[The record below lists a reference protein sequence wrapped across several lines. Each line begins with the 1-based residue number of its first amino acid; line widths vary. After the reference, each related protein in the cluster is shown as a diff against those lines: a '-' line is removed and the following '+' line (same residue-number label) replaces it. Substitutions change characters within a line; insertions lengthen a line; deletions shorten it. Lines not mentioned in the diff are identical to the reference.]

1 MLKDTDFRIVIM
13 VSLKKCREDNDE
25 CRVGSPSV
33 AFSVFPFPFL
43 SEEMSRGQDLG
54 PVQTSNFTCTESNA
68 NEQEQ

>member
-1 MLKDTDFRIVIM
+1 MSSGF
-13 VSLKKCREDNDE
+13 
-25 CRVGSPSV
+25 PSV

>member
-25 CRVGSPSV
+25 CRVGSLPLP
-33 AFSVFPFPFL
+33 FPFFRFRFL